1 MRVSHNSLTQYM
13 KEYVILKNNKEGMG
27 KLNKSKT
34 KSKSK
39 RKTGD
44 EIPHISLR
52 TAIQLIKGEYKFI
65 YL

>member
-1 MRVSHNSLTQYM
+1 
-13 KEYVILKNNKEGMG
+13 MG

-34 KSKSK
+34 KSKSKSK

-52 TAIQLIKGEYKFI
+52 TAIQLIKGEYNLFIYKFI
-65 YL
+65 YLFIYLYIYLFIYIYI